1 MCIVFMKRENMTMDD
16 LFSQSI
22 VRIANTQVYSITLA
36 V

>member
-1 MCIVFMKRENMTMDD
+1 MKRENMTIDD

-22 VRIANTQVYSITLA
+22 VRIVANTQVYSITLA